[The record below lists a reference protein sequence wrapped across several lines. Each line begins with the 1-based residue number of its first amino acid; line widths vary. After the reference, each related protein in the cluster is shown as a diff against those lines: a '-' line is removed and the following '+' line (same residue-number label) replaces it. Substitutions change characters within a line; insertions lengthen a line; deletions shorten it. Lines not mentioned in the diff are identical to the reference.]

1 MAGYTVSNVTSGKYA
16 RQVSVAAS
24 GPQGAQGP
32 TGPTGAAGASGTTG
46 ATGPTGA
53 QGASGVGLS
62 ATYKFN
68 NTTSASNPGG
78 GYLAFNAS
86 NLSSAT
92 KLYISETDSSLD
104 SQIGLLSAMTQSTNT
119 YKSIITI
126 QSGTD
131 QGDFIRFYVRSVTNQ
146 SGWKDFLIVHLDGT
160 VTSFTYN
167 QALSFSVAPIGD
179 AGTVANFEDL
189 NDVDFNTPLDG
200 DVVVYDQANSMWTNI
215 ASSQIAIS
223 GQNLSGTINGGSANT
238 F

>member
-1 MAGYTVSNVTSGKYA
+1 MAGYTVSSVTSGKYA

-32 TGPTGAAGASGTTG
+32 IGPAGAVGATG

-53 QGASGVGLS
+53 QGSAGAGLS

-68 NTTSASNPGG
+68 NATSASNPGG
-78 GYLAFNAS
+78 GYLSFNAS

-92 KLYISETDSSLD
+92 RLFMSDIDSSLD
-104 SQIGLLSAMTQSTNT
+104 SQVGLLSAMTQSTNT
-119 YKSIITI
+119 YKSIITV
-126 QSGTD
+126 QSSTN
-131 QGDFIRFYVRSVTNQ
+131 QRNFIRFYVRSVTNQ
-146 SGWKDFLIVHLDGT
+146 SGWKDFLLVHLDGT

-167 QALSFSVAPIGD
+167 QALSLLVTPIGD

-200 DVVVYDQANSMWTNI
+200 DVVVYDQANSMWTNV
-215 ASSQIAIS
+215 ASSQVAIS

>member
-32 TGPTGAAGASGTTG
+32 TGPAGAVGATG

-53 QGASGVGLS
+53 QGSAGAGLS

-68 NTTSASNPGG
+68 NATSASNPGG

-92 KLYISETDSSLD
+92 RLFISDTDSSLD
-104 SQIGLLSAMTQSTNT
+104 SQSGLLSAMIQSTNT

-146 SGWKDFLIVHLDGT
+146 SGWKDFLLVHLDGT

-167 QALSFSVAPIGD
+167 QALSLSVAPIGD
-179 AGTVANFEDL
+179 AGTVSNLEDL
-189 NDVDFNTPLDG
+189 NDVDFNTPLEG
-200 DVVVYDQANSMWTNI
+200 DVVVYDQANSIWTNV
-215 ASSQIAIS
+215 ASSQINIS

>member
-32 TGPTGAAGASGTTG
+32 TGPTGATGATG

-53 QGASGVGLS
+53 QGSAGAGLS

-68 NTTSASNPGG
+68 NAISASNPGG

-92 KLYISETDSSLD
+92 RLFISNTDSSLD
-104 SQIGLLSAMTQSTNT
+104 SQTGLLSAMTQSTNT
-119 YKSIITI
+119 DKSIITV
-126 QSGTD
+126 QSNTN
-131 QGDFIRFYVRSVTNQ
+131 QRNFIRFYVRSVTNE
-146 SGWKDFLIVHLDGT
+146 SGWKNFLLTYLDGT

-167 QALSFSVAPIGD
+167 QALSLLVTPIGD
-179 AGTVANFEDL
+179 AGTVSNLEDL

-200 DVVVYDQANSMWTNI
+200 DVVVYDQANSMWTNV
-215 ASSQIAIS
+215 ASSQIAVS

>member
-32 TGPTGAAGASGTTG
+32 TGPAGAVGATG

-53 QGASGVGLS
+53 QGSAGAGLS

-68 NTTSASNPGG
+68 NATSASNPGG

-92 KLYISETDSSLD
+92 RLFISDTDSSLD
-104 SQIGLLSAMTQSTNT
+104 SQSGLLSAMTQSTNT

-146 SGWKDFLIVHLDGT
+146 SGWKDFLLVHLDGT

-167 QALSFSVAPIGD
+167 QALSLSVAPIGD
-179 AGTVANFEDL
+179 AGTVSNLEDL
-189 NDVDFNTPLDG
+189 NDVDFNTPLEG
-200 DVVVYDQANSMWTNI
+200 DVVVYDQANSIWTNV
-215 ASSQIAIS
+215 ASSQINIS

>member
-1 MAGYTVSNVTSGKYA
+1 MAGYTVSRVTSGKYA
-16 RQVSVAAS
+16 RQISVAAS

-32 TGPTGAAGASGTTG
+32 IGPTGPAGAMG

-53 QGASGVGLS
+53 QGSAGAGLS

-68 NTTSASNPGG
+68 NSISASNPGG
-78 GYLAFNAS
+78 GYLAFNNS

-92 KLYISETDSSLD
+92 QLYISTTDSSLD
-104 SQIGLLSAMTQSTNT
+104 SQTGLLSAMTQSTNT
-119 YKSIITI
+119 YKSIITV
-126 QSGTD
+126 QSTTN
-131 QGDFIRFYVRSVTNQ
+131 QRNFIRFYVRSVTNE
-146 SGWKDFLIVHLDGT
+146 SGWKNFLLVYLDGT

-167 QALSFSVAPIGD
+167 QALSLLVAPIGD

-200 DVVVYDQANSMWTNI
+200 DVVVYDQANSMWTNV
-215 ASSQIAIS
+215 ASSQLNIS
-223 GQNLSGTINGGSANT
+223 GQNISGTILGGEANT

>member
-1 MAGYTVSNVTSGKYA
+1 MAGYTVSSVTSGKYA
-16 RQVSVAAS
+16 RQISVAAS

-32 TGPTGAAGASGTTG
+32 TGPTGPTG
-46 ATGPTGA
+46 AIGPTGPAGA
-53 QGASGVGLS
+53 QGSAGAGLS

-78 GYLAFNAS
+78 GYLAFDAS

-92 KLYISETDSSLD
+92 RLYISTTDSSLD
-104 SQIGLLSAMTQSTNT
+104 SQVGLLSAMTQSTNT

-126 QSGTD
+126 QSTTD
-131 QGDFIRFYVRSVTNQ
+131 QTNFIRFYVRSVTNE
-146 SGWKDFLIVHLDGT
+146 SGWKNFLLVHLDGT

-167 QALSFSVAPIGD
+167 QALSLLVAPIGD

-200 DVVVYDQANSMWTNI
+200 DVVVYDQANSMWINV
-215 ASSQIAIS
+215 ASSQLNIS
-223 GQNLSGTINGGSANT
+223 GQNISGTILGGEANT

>member
-1 MAGYTVSNVTSGKYA
+1 MAGYTVSSVTSGKYA
-16 RQVSVAAS
+16 RQISVAAS

-32 TGPTGAAGASGTTG
+32 TGPTGPAGAAG

-53 QGASGVGLS
+53 QGSAGAGLS

-86 NLSSAT
+86 DLSSAT
-92 KLYISETDSSLD
+92 RLYISTTDSSLD
-104 SQIGLLSAMTQSTNT
+104 AQTGLLSAMTQSTNT
-119 YKSIITI
+119 YKSIITV
-126 QSGTD
+126 QSTTN
-131 QGDFIRFYVRSVTNQ
+131 QRNFIRFYVRSVTDE
-146 SGWKDFLIVHLDGT
+146 SGWKNFLLVHLDGT

-167 QALSFSVAPIGD
+167 QALSLLVAPIGD
-179 AGTVANFEDL
+179 AGTVANLEDL

-200 DVVVYDQANSMWTNI
+200 DVVVYDQANSMWTNV
-215 ASSQIAIS
+215 ASSQLNIS
-223 GQNLSGTINGGSANT
+223 GQNISGTIEGGNANT